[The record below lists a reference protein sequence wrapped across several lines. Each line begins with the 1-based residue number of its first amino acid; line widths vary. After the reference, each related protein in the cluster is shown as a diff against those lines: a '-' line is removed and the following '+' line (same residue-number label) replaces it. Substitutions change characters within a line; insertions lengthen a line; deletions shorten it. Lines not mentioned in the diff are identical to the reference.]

1 MFEPTA
7 KHKYMSFRDW
17 SDYLNYVTPLPSIA
31 SSPDINGDH
40 PYSWSSGRHGD
51 FFGTS
56 SFDNAMSMLQHGW
69 QTGSSR
75 VLALRA
81 SLDSM
86 VQAAHT
92 AKSSAL
98 GWSHAGEWLHVG
110 RAIHGRPDCFAR
122 AMDVG
127 HDTCDRVVTIAMNA
141 SCSASTNSDAVFMRG
156 AVALC
161 LVDVL
166 ETLGHRV
173 ELLFCTC
180 ATRSDG
186 SNIVDEVNAV
196 VKKPS
201 EHLDIDRLA
210 FLFCNRDGARRIG
223 FRYYEHQG
231 RIGSGRPTPMKGT
244 PEDFPGCVIV
254 PEIKHPNTPQS
265 VVRDCLK
272 AAGIELDVDRVA

>member
-1 MFEPTA
+1 MFEPA
-7 KHKYMSFRDW
+7 PKHKYMSFRDW
-17 SDYLNYVTPLPSIA
+17 SDYLNYITPMPEIA
-31 SSPDINGDH
+31 TSSKINSAH
-40 PYSWSSGRHGD
+40 PYSWTSGRFGD

-56 SFDNAMSMLQHGW
+56 SFERALTMAQCGW
-69 QTGSSR
+69 PDGTAR

-86 VQAAHT
+86 VRSAHA

-98 GWSHAGEWLHVG
+98 GWSQAGEWLHVG
-110 RAIHGRPDCFAR
+110 RAIQGRPDCFAR

-127 HDTCDRVVTIAMNA
+127 TDTCDRVVTIAMNA
-141 SCSASTNSDAVFMRG
+141 SCSAGTSRDAVFMRG

-161 LVDVL
+161 LVDIL

-180 ATRSDG
+180 ATRTDS
-186 SNIVDEVNAV
+186 SKIIDEVNAV

-201 EHLDIDRLA
+201 EHLDIDRLS
-210 FLFCNRDGARRIG
+210 FLFCNRDGARRLG
-223 FRYYEHQG
+223 FRYYEHRG
-231 RIGSGRPTPMKGT
+231 RLGSGRPTAMKGT

-254 PEIKHPNTPQS
+254 PEIKHPNTPAS
-265 VVRDCLK
+265 AVRDCLK
-272 AAGIELDVDRVA
+272 ATGVELDFEAVA